1 MSITTISSRDFN
13 QDVGKAKRATA
24 KGPVVITD
32 RGEPAHVL
40 LSISQYQKLTGGK
53 ANIAEL
59 LGDVKAASIPFEAP
73 RAPQSTLRVPDLPS
87 Q

>member
-1 MSITTISSRDFN
+1 MGITTISSRDFN

-40 LSISQYQKLTGGK
+40 LSISQYQKLTGGT
-53 ANIAEL
+53 ANIAKL
-59 LGDVKAASIPFEAP
+59 LGDAKAAAIPFEPP
-73 RAPQSTLRVPDLPS
+73 RASQSTLRVPDLPV

>member
-1 MSITTISSRDFN
+1 MSVTTISSRDFN

-59 LGDVKAASIPFEAP
+59 LGDAEAAAIPFEAP
-73 RAPQSTLRVPDLPS
+73 RAAQSTLRVPEFPG

>member
-1 MSITTISSRDFN
+1 MSVTTISSRDFN

-59 LGDVKAASIPFEAP
+59 LGDEKAAAIPFEAP
-73 RAPQSTLRVPDLPS
+73 RLARLALRVPELPG